1 MSKPITRGRR
11 LTRNL
16 KTTVLAKAVLLDTD
30 TAIAMLAD
38 TDTAMAML
46 APILREW
53 RATPVTETTVLIVVV
68 VLVLH

>member
-1 MSKPITRGRR
+1 MLKPITRGRR

-16 KTTVLAKAVLLDTD
+16 KTTVLARG
-30 TAIAMLAD
+30 MLAD

-46 APILREW
+46 APILRGW